1 MKRLTPHLTRRARW
15 DYPSGLVSLLMGL
28 VSESQWREAG
38 SLVVK
43 FYGWKVAP
51 IARNPGGF
59 VPAGGLPGLPEG

>member
-1 MKRLTPHLTRRARW
+1 MEGPLIGRW
-15 DYPSGLVSLLMGL
+15 FAEDKTSKLNYGG
-28 VSESQWREAG
+28 EAG

-59 VPAGGLPGLPEG
+59 VQAGGLPGLPEG